1 MKGTYQKAAKNQ
13 WAIIFFDN
21 AYHLRKLS
29 FSKSLI
35 NGLKDFFL
43 NL

>member
-1 MKGTYQKAAKNQ
+1 MKGTRQKAAKNQ

-29 FSKSLI
+29 LSKSLI

-43 NL
+43 NP

>member
-1 MKGTYQKAAKNQ
+1 MGNN
-13 WAIIFFDN
+13 FFFNN

-29 FSKSLI
+29 LSKSLI

-43 NL
+43 NP